1 MDARSTLL
9 RSSRFL
15 TKDKVYLY
23 ANSGLHIL
31 HVIWELRRQI
41 LSYVEILHLGTIIDV
56 FSGPL
61 FLGWRVNV
69 SKWRGC
75 FFAMI
80 SQLQRIYQ
88 NWSLVKT
95 YFLSKSPWKVKISN
109 LSLQTA
115 FKFDLS
121 KKENSAEGTAK
132 TRDGAEWQGDINCSS
147 LPAGLGRNG

>member
-61 FLGWRVNV
+61 FLG
-69 SKWRGC
+69 
-75 FFAMI
+75 
-80 SQLQRIYQ
+80 
-88 NWSLVKT
+88 
-95 YFLSKSPWKVKISN
+95 
-109 LSLQTA
+109 
-115 FKFDLS
+115 
-121 KKENSAEGTAK
+121 
-132 TRDGAEWQGDINCSS
+132 
-147 LPAGLGRNG
+147 